1 MQDVMPLFILKV
13 FFGFFAIMNPIA
25 NAPIFLGLV
34 ENFSE
39 SQKKQVAIKS
49 VIWAFIIVSLFCL
62 AGKIIFQI
70 FGLSLPAFRIAGGL
84 LVFYVGVE
92 LLQGGLS
99 KIHSPTATNGNGVES
114 ASRIAVSP
122 LAIPILAG
130 PGTISTAMNFVADGS
145 ILRILITVGI
155 FAVVCLL
162 TLLMFIAGEKLL
174 MFFGENIISVISRLM
189 GLILAVIG
197 TEMVIMGVYGA
208 IKMYHQAG

>member
-1 MQDVMPLFILKV
+1 MQDATALFALKV

-25 NAPIFLGLV
+25 NAPIFSGLV
-34 ENFSE
+34 EDFE
-39 SQKKQVAIKS
+39 ERQKRRIAVKS
-49 VIWAFIIVSLFCL
+49 VVYAFIIVALFCV
-62 AGKIIFQI
+62 AGKIIFQV

-84 LVFYVGVE
+84 LVFYVGIE

-99 KIHSPTATNGNGVES
+99 KIHSPAAKGGRGDES

-145 ILRILITVGI
+145 VIRILITIGI
-155 FAVVCLL
+155 FAFVCLL
-162 TLLMFIAGEKLL
+162 TLMMFIAGEKLL
-174 MFFGENIISVISRLM
+174 AFFGENIISVISRLM

-208 IKMYHQAG
+208 IKMYQ